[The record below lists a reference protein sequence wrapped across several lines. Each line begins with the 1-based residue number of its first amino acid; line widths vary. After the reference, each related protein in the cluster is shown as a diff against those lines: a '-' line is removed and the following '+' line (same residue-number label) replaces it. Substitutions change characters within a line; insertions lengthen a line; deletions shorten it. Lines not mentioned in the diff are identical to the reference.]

1 MEGMSDTRKEI
12 ASRLGIIAKATFG
25 IWGDAPDK
33 YRAAIDF
40 IQAQRTPSSAAM
52 SDLKKAIKRRQLQ
65 SAQTKNPETKQMLAD
80 DAGGL
85 QNVLDYA
92 QRGDHSTLLRSA
104 YNLDTEVRDD
114 IPVEM
119 FIWAGADVNWNH
131 RNAKSLL
138 DTISQLVRRSKHGKS
153 KMAASATNLEAIQ
166 ARYREASEY
175 LKRAVESLRLAE
187 QSGRASDIRELT
199 RDVQHYRKERDKAA
213 AELKK
218 HGLMSRPG
226 AKEEMG
232 LTDVQRKAGYKW
244 RVAYTKQLGKDQ
256 YLGGSP
262 VTIEDEL
269 LFATESAARQWADT
283 MLKKGWFKGQGGS
296 PEKVMKAKVLMA
308 SRPGAKATFAGD
320 WHGKRVTSNAGK
332 MFLVQR
338 SATGYDLYSVDSGKK
353 AKSMTLEQM
362 DEAQR
367 AGKFRD
373 VFSRPGAKAAMGK
386 YATEL
391 GWIASQ
397 AKDQPELAKKNIR
410 VLAKAMNKDPE
421 QRNSY
426 DLTDMRRLFELGKQ
440 LGMNIEVMNLYES
453 GRHSRP
459 GEKSTMAITPIR
471 VTEAEYAALAAR
483 DAVSRK
489 ILGDS
494 QYQITPSD
502 RTIRA
507 AGDAAYK
514 TALARHNAWDK
525 AWRNAPNDAA
535 RADIE
540 ARTEAAESKMRVYRG
555 SRPGAKAAMGLEDA
569 CWKGYEA
576 VGMKTKDGKDV
587 PNCVPKATAAKPAT
601 PAMRELERKMHDLMQ
616 KADRLLKQSLSAAVT
631 AEESQRL
638 QDEVERISEQLDAMG
653 DELNTQRK
661 AAGFAKP
668 EIEETEQDKAGLK
681 LMEKADK
688 AVSDKIRTLIKE
700 GKPQDQAV
708 AIALDMK
715 RRGEL

>member
-1 MEGMSDTRKEI
+1 MEGMSDIRNEI
-12 ASRLGIIAKATFG
+12 EQRLGVFARPGEKVAFEKEYVLWGLPKGETDRLHEKVLSTQAKTPAQME
-25 IWGDAPDK
+25 DVK
-33 YRAAIDF
+33 KRAA
-40 IQAQRTPSSAAM
+40 AAGWH
-52 SDLKKAIKRRQLQ
+52 SFRVQILDL
-65 SAQTKNPETKQMLAD
+65 
-80 DAGGL
+80 
-85 QNVLDYA
+85 
-92 QRGDHSTLLRSA
+92 
-104 YNLDTEVRDD
+104 
-114 IPVEM
+114 
-119 FIWAGADVNWNH
+119 
-131 RNAKSLL
+131 
-138 DTISQLVRRSKHGKS
+138 SK
-153 KMAASATNLEAIQ
+153 
-166 ARYREASEY
+166 
-175 LKRAVESLRLAE
+175 
-187 QSGRASDIRELT
+187 
-199 RDVQHYRKERDKAA
+199 
-213 AELKK
+213 
-218 HGLMSRPG
+218 P
-226 AKEEMG
+226 
-232 LTDVQRKAGYKW
+232 YK
-244 RVAYTKQLGKDQ
+244 G
-256 YLGGSP
+256 
-262 VTIEDEL
+262 
-269 LFATESAARQWADT
+269 F
-283 MLKKGWFKGQGGS
+283 
-296 PEKVMKAKVLMA
+296 

-353 AKSMTLEQM
+353 AKSMTQEQM

>member
-1 MEGMSDTRKEI
+1 MEGMSDIRNEI
-12 ASRLGIIAKATFG
+12 EQRLG
-25 IWGDAPDK
+25 
-33 YRAAIDF
+33 
-40 IQAQRTPSSAAM
+40 
-52 SDLKKAIKRRQLQ
+52 
-65 SAQTKNPETKQMLAD
+65 
-80 DAGGL
+80 
-85 QNVLDYA
+85 V
-92 QRGDHSTLLRSA
+92 
-104 YNLDTEVRDD
+104 
-114 IPVEM
+114 
-119 FIWAGADVNWNH
+119 
-131 RNAKSLL
+131 
-138 DTISQLVRRSKHGKS
+138 
-153 KMAASATNLEAIQ
+153 
-166 ARYREASEY
+166 
-175 LKRAVESLRLAE
+175 
-187 QSGRASDIRELT
+187 
-199 RDVQHYRKERDKAA
+199 
-213 AELKK
+213 
-218 HGLMSRPG
+218 
-226 AKEEMG
+226 
-232 LTDVQRKAGYKW
+232 
-244 RVAYTKQLGKDQ
+244 
-256 YLGGSP
+256 
-262 VTIEDEL
+262 
-269 LFATESAARQWADT
+269 FA
-283 MLKKGWFKGQGGS
+283 
-296 PEKVMKAKVLMA
+296 
-308 SRPGAKATFAGD
+308 RPGAKATFAAND
-320 WHGKRVTSNAGK
+320 VDLWNFLAKSDVKIARQNASDLATLKKYAK
-332 MFLVQR
+332 MALTKPNFTPPAYAQNGPSLHAMAKDTLADIKAFEE
-338 SATGYDLYSVDSGKK
+338 SAYRARNPSPFSRPGAK
-353 AKSMTLEQM
+353 AKFAVSSYEQAENQIALTEERIASYRRAMADTESWIKRANAMMSKADAGDQKAISEVIGIARMLETNM
-362 DEAQR
+362 KSR
-367 AGKFRD
+367 G
-373 VFSRPGAKAAMGK
+373 FSRPGAKAAMGK

-459 GEKSTMAITPIR
+459 GAKAKFAIPPQVMQSWKFHTSKMTDLLR
-471 VTEAEYAALAAR
+471 QFQNAAR
-483 DAVSRK
+483 KSF
-489 ILGDS
+489 GDRFD
-494 QYQITPSD
+494 PSWLAEH
-502 RTIRA
+502 TSIIRSA
-507 AGDAAYK
+507 ISALHNGRVKESTKQMRSWADDFTNTYAHHENTRNLAM
-514 TALARHNAWDK
+514 LAREI
-525 AWRNAPNDAA
+525 A
-535 RADIE
+535 REPAHVLE
-540 ARTEAAESKMRVYRG
+540 LAESQGVKM
-555 SRPGAKAAMGLEDA
+555 SRPDAKSNMGLEDA

-638 QDEVERISEQLDAMG
+638 QDEVERISEQLDVMG